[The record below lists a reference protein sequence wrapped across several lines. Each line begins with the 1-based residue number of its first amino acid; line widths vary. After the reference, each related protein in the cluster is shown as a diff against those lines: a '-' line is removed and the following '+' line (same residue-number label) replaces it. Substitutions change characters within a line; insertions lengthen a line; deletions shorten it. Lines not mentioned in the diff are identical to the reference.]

1 MRFCYF
7 LWALSLTIGI
17 FFYNFFI
24 FKKYDIDITNRLI
37 LILFLVAS
45 LPAVLLIRKICL
57 NAKKARILFLPITVF
72 MLFVTG
78 FLSSSFY
85 YNEINEFSLLAA
97 QNNFLKNS
105 DIQLVS
111 SGRIISIP
119 YQKFDNI
126 FFEFKITSLEILNKK
141 ANKLA
146 LLGDCGNIF
155 IKYKIK
161 ESNSFG
167 LNDYVKL
174 DIVKIDNYSKD
185 NESIPNTFTASNI
198 ALIKEKAQLSFLYSF
213 RAKIHGCLSYLFL
226 KCLSGQ
232 NANLAAALILG
243 IQSNISHEITES
255 FKKSGIYHIL
265 AISGL
270 HISIIALFM
279 LQILRKIF
287 SSGKTGKIIIS
298 CIIVL
303 FLIFYNFIV
312 GEKAS
317 MLRAT
322 IMFCLV
328 FFSKDI
334 FKDYSQSNVLLI
346 TYMVLLFAR
355 PDYLTNIG
363 FILSFASVAAL
374 IYIAPIIKKCIT
386 YFLKLKNEINNY
398 FIRSI
403 IAAFSINLFI
413 LPILSHYYGGFSLI
427 SIFTNI
433 TAAPVFFILILDLF
447 ISSIAS
453 VMWFTSG
460 SFLLLPADFLMNMII
475 RISEFFNSLPF
486 GYMKTEIFEKKV
498 NICLYYFALMVI
510 FSAANLF
517 FKKRIKE

>member
-1 MRFCYF
+1 M
-7 LWALSLTIGI
+7 T
-17 FFYNFFI
+17 
-24 FKKYDIDITNRLI
+24 
-37 LILFLVAS
+37 AS
-45 LPAVLLIRKICL
+45 LPAALLIRKICL

-72 MLFVTG
+72 MFFVTG
-78 FLSSSFY
+78 FLSSCFY
-85 YNEINEFSLLAA
+85 YNEINEFSLLAT

-111 SGRIISIP
+111 FGTIISKP

-126 FFEFKITSLEILNKK
+126 FFEFKVTSLEIFDKNTNKS
-141 ANKLA
+141 A
-146 LLGDCGNIF
+146 LFGDCGNIF
-155 IKYKIK
+155 IKYKTK

-174 DIVKIDNYSKD
+174 DIVKIDRYSKD
-185 NESIPNTFTASNI
+185 NGSISNTFTASYI
-198 ALIKEKAQLSFLYSF
+198 EHIKEQVCLSFLYSF
-213 RAKIHGCLSYLFL
+213 RAKIHECLSYLFL

-232 NANLAAALILG
+232 NASLAAALILG

-270 HISIIALFM
+270 HISIIALFI
-279 LQILRKIF
+279 LQTLKKIF
-287 SSGKTGKIIIS
+287 SSGRTAKIIIS
-298 CIIVL
+298 SIIVF

-346 TYMVLLFAR
+346 TYMILLFAR

-374 IYIAPIIKKCIT
+374 TYISPIIKKCLI

-413 LPILSHYYGGFSLI
+413 LPILSHYYVGFSLI
-427 SIFTNI
+427 SIFTNMA
-433 TAAPVFFILILDLF
+433 AAPVFFILILDLF

-453 VMWFTSG
+453 VIWFPSG
-460 SFLLLPADFLMNMII
+460 FFLMLPADFLMNMII

-486 GYMKTEIFEKKV
+486 GYIKTEIFEKKV
-498 NICLYYFALMVI
+498 YICLYYFALMVI
-510 FSAANLF
+510 FSTASLF
-517 FKKRIKE
+517 FKKRLKE